1 MMKRELFSHKLSY
14 ATLIIFLGLAGFLFL
29 AAWPDR
35 AYQRY
40 LTVFLSVF
48 YLFWGVVVHLKRKEL
63 SSQIF
68 FEYLGASV
76 LAGSI
81 LYLITL

>member
-1 MMKRELFSHKLSY
+1 MMKRELLNHKLSY
-14 ATLIIFLGLAGFLFL
+14 SALILFLSLAGFLFF

-35 AYQRY
+35 SYQRY
-40 LTVFLSVF
+40 LIVFLSVF

-68 FEYLGASV
+68 LEYLGASV